1 MYNLTKIAQLQ
12 FITSDDCALSHLEQI
27 KLVLNNGVQ
36 WVQLRAKNMDADSF
50 FHLAEEAKKLTE
62 HFAATLI
69 VNDHVEHA
77 KAMHADGVHI
87 GKNDIFPSLAREIL
101 GDKIIGGTANTL
113 ADIQAIEKYV
123 DYVGLGPFRFTNTKK
138 NLSPVLGHAG
148 YANILQQMQVKT
160 PVIAIGGLLVED
172 VQALMDTGIHG
183 IAISGAIINAAQPEI
198 KIKQFLNALES
209 YVSTAI

>member
-50 FHLAEEAKKLTE
+50 FRLAEEAKKMTE

-69 VNDHVEHA
+69 VNDHVE
-77 KAMHADGVHI
+77 
-87 GKNDIFPSLAREIL
+87 LA
-101 GDKIIGGTANTL
+101 
-113 ADIQAIEKYV
+113 V

-148 YANILQQMQVKT
+148 YANILQQMQVKI
-160 PVIAIGGLLVED
+160 PVIAIGGLTVED
-172 VQALMDTGIHG
+172 VETLMNTGVHG

>member
-50 FHLAEEAKKLTE
+50 FRLAEEAKKMTE

-69 VNDHVEHA
+69 VNDHVELA

-87 GKNDIFPSLAREIL
+87 GKNDIFPSLARQIL

-113 ADIQAIEKYV
+113 ADIQAIEKY
-123 DYVGLGPFRFTNTKK
+123 DTREMQQTRGLARFARHGYV
-138 NLSPVLGHAG
+138 
-148 YANILQQMQVKT
+148 
-160 PVIAIGGLLVED
+160 E
-172 VQALMDTGIHG
+172 
-183 IAISGAIINAAQPEI
+183 
-198 KIKQFLNALES
+198 
-209 YVSTAI
+209 